1 MVEFRAVKSLIFYD
15 NKYLILNQKIGNNF
29 IWDLP
34 GGKIKINESKI
45 EALHREVKEE
55 VSLEIKIIKPIGV
68 YWFYRK
74 SDSVKIICNTFLCT
88 SNDNKIDLNNNPA
101 TENIINYKWIKK
113 EEFKDYDFGNSN
125 IKNILK

>member
-1 MVEFRAVKSLIFYD
+1 MLKTS
-15 NKYLILNQKIGNNF
+15 NQC
-29 IWDLP
+29 P
-34 GGKIKINESKI
+34 
-45 EALHREVKEE
+45 
-55 VSLEIKIIKPIGV
+55 IKIIKPIGV